1 MAQDKELPPAEQF
14 AILRHLHDCAAC
26 QQELH
31 EQRSVISGVSAHMA
45 RIFSADAELARTSR
59 FLVRLHD
66 TRQTRIHRTRVTNV
80 RRWLPIAAIVPVI
93 ILGSLLYQPRQSVLQ
108 AEELLTRAADSERG
122 RTNGSGQRIQVRL
135 LPLDNG
141 AIGSALLKPTFATT
155 QELIDGIAMVNA
167 TDTMPND
174 AARTIAGL
182 LAEHHYEWREPLSV
196 AHFAM
201 VRSTLQHK
209 RDQVLQ
215 LTDANGLP
223 LLALRSTSDEG
234 DLREAEL
241 IVERDTFHVVRES
254 FLFAGHPRVEIAEL
268 AQWVRKP
275 EPAHVTTTPTVV
287 AAAAIPDR
295 DALDRAELDARWL
308 LGQTGDDLR
317 GGVRFTAT
325 PEMLKIEGV
334 AGAKTRRAM
343 SAKFASM
350 PYVRMN
356 VGLRESDDTHQ
367 PAGATGATGTW
378 VSAEPVSP
386 TSATIARPMLSR
398 WTERMFGNENVRTKF
413 VPELLHR
420 TADVHQRLEVLADLS
435 RRYRESEI
443 DQLSPAARATLQR
456 LIALHHQE
464 MSADLQALLKQIIV
478 VDHTPKR
485 FATATPQTPAD
496 WRRRIAS
503 ARPHAETLDRL
514 TQELVMYED
523 LPVAEQEQIGAAFF
537 ALWEALYASGPAAS

>member
-14 AILRHLHDCAAC
+14 AILRHLHGCAAC
-26 QQELH
+26 QRELN

-45 RIFSADAELARTSR
+45 RIFSADAERARLGR
-59 FLVRLHD
+59 FLNQLHG
-66 TRQTRIHRTRVTNV
+66 RQQARIHRMRVTNV

-122 RTNGSGQRIQVRL
+122 RTTNSGQRIQVRL

-167 TDTMPND
+167 TDAMPND
-174 AARTIAGL
+174 AARTLAGL
-182 LAEHHYEWREPLSV
+182 LAAHHYEWREPLSV

-201 VRSTLQHK
+201 VRGTLTHK

-215 LTDANGLP
+215 LTDANGMP

-241 IVERDTFHVVRES
+241 IVERDSFHVVRES
-254 FLFAGHPRVEIAEL
+254 FVFAGYPRVEIEEL

-287 AAAAIPDR
+287 AAATTPDR

-317 GGVRFTAT
+317 GTVRFSAT
-325 PEMLKIEGV
+325 QDMLKIDGV
-334 AGAKTRRAM
+334 AGARTRRAM
-343 SAKFASM
+343 STKFASV

-356 VGLRESDDTHQ
+356 LGLRESDDTHQ
-367 PAGATGATGTW
+367 PAAATGTW

-386 TSATIARPMLSR
+386 TSATITRPMLSR
-398 WTERMFGNENVRTKF
+398 WTERMFGSESVRTKF

-420 TADVHQRLEVLADLS
+420 TATVHQRLDVLADLS
-435 RRYRESEI
+435 QRFRESEM

-456 LIALHHQE
+456 LIALHHQQ
-464 MSADLQALLKQIIV
+464 MSADLQELLKQV
-478 VDHTPKR
+478 VVLYHTPKR
-485 FATATPQTPAD
+485 FATAMPQAPAD
-496 WRRRIAS
+496 WRRRVAS
-503 ARPHAETLDRL
+503 ARPHAEALDRL
-514 TQELVMYED
+514 TQELMLYDD
-523 LPVAEQEQIGAAFF
+523 LPASEQEQIGAAFF
-537 ALWEALYASGPAAS
+537 ALWEALYESGPAAS